1 MTTPPPAVVVPPF
14 ARYLRLESID
24 PTKNRARF
32 YLLQW
37 QPTLDGRL
45 VLVRIWGRL
54 GTLGQVRTL
63 LWADDAQ
70 VPDEIRRVLHQRLL
84 HGYQLV
90 SWQ

>member
-1 MTTPPPAVVVPPF
+1 MTMPTPNLPPF
-14 ARYLRLESID
+14 THYVRLESLD
-24 PTKNRARF
+24 PATNRARF

-45 VLVRIWGRL
+45 VLLRIWGRL

-63 LWADDAQ
+63 LWADDAEM
-70 VPDEIRRVLHQRLL
+70 PTHIKRVLHQRLQ

-90 SWQ
+90 AWQ